1 MKPVFDVLR
10 QPLVIGTFVLSALIV
25 VGFYFRSHWYYGDV
39 EQVPEDLLHY
49 TPTPAVSRRDPEVS
63 KRRLPQKD
71 GSATGSVSDSSEGTA
86 VAADK
91 IDDFSDFEDIPVYYF
106 PDGTPVPDHLLIP
119 NKWLDLHMEDFD
131 ALDSQELAE
140 VEAHLRRVIEEVLA
154 NHNPNRPIGEIWDAY
169 IDMERTRKAE
179 DEAAGKNWLS
189 GGSLGHTCF
198 RIYNFPEIVQL
209 KLSSGI
215 EGERFH
221 DMYMVDMGVFDP
233 DWNLHRLPD
242 GRPFRTESGYLYE
255 FHLSAVDE
263 EDIAINSRAFKVGHS
278 GPNAQL
284 VVVDLS
290 ETSDAELERLG
301 GWNYNY
307 HLYKGEGK

>member
-25 VGFYFRSHWYYGDV
+25 VGFYFGSHWYYGDV
-39 EQVPEDLLHY
+39 DPVPEDLLRY
-49 TPTPAVSRRDPEVS
+49 TPTPTVSRGVPEVFKGS
-63 KRRLPQKD
+63 LPRND
-71 GSATGSVSDSSEGTA
+71 GSTTGSVSDNNEGT
-86 VAADK
+86 VDKSLDDSSVSSRVEYFADG
-91 IDDFSDFEDIPVYYF
+91 PR
-106 PDGTPVPDHLLIP
+106 VPDHLLIP
-119 NKWLDLHMEDFD
+119 DKWLDLHMEDFD
-131 ALDSQELAE
+131 ALDPQELAE
-140 VEAHLRRVIEEVLA
+140 LEAHGRRVLEEVLA

-169 IDMERTRKAE
+169 IDMERARKAE

-189 GGSLGHTCF
+189 GGNLGHTFF

-233 DWNLHRLPD
+233 DWNLQRLPD

-255 FHLSAVDE
+255 FHLSAFDE
-263 EDIAINSRAFKVGHS
+263 EDIAINSRTFRVGHS
-278 GPNAQL
+278 GTDAQL

-290 ETSDAELERLG
+290 ETSDEELERLG
-301 GWNYNY
+301 GWNYND
-307 HLYKGEGK
+307 HLYKGEGR

>member
-10 QPLVIGTFVLSALIV
+10 QPLVIGTLVLSALIV
-25 VGFYFRSHWYYGDV
+25 VGFYFGSHWYYGDV
-39 EQVPEDLLHY
+39 EPVPEDLLHY
-49 TPTPAVSRRDPEVS
+49 TPTPAVSRGDPEVS
-63 KRRLPQKD
+63 KRRLPQKG
-71 GSATGSVSDSSEGTA
+71 GSATGSVSDSSEGAA

-91 IDDFSDFEDIPVYYF
+91 IDDFSDFEDTPVHYF
-106 PDGTPVPDHLLIP
+106 ADGTPVPDHLLIP

-140 VEAHLRRVIEEVLA
+140 LEAHMKRVLAEVLA
-154 NHNPNRPIGEIWDAY
+154 NHNPNRPIGDIWDAY
-169 IDMERTRKAE
+169 IDMERARKAE
-179 DEAAGKNWLS
+179 DEATGKNWLS
-189 GGSLGHTCF
+189 GGSIGHTLF

-263 EDIAINSRAFKVGHS
+263 EDIAINSRTFRVGHS
-278 GPNAQL
+278 GPNAQP

>member
-25 VGFYFRSHWYYGDV
+25 VGFYFGSHWYYGDT
-39 EQVPEDLLHY
+39 EPVPENLLRD
-49 TPTPAVSRRDPEVS
+49 TPTPAVSRGDPEVS

-71 GSATGSVSDSSEGTA
+71 GSATGSVSDSSEGAA

-91 IDDFSDFEDIPVYYF
+91 MDDFSDFEDTPVHYF
-106 PDGTPVPDHLLIP
+106 ADGTPVPDHLLIP
-119 NKWLDLHMEDFD
+119 NKWLDLHVEDFD
-131 ALDSQELAE
+131 PQEWTE
-140 VEAHLRRVIEEVLA
+140 FGEHGRRIIEEVLA
-154 NHNPNRPIGEIWDAY
+154 NHNLNRPIGDIWDAY
-169 IDMERTRKAE
+169 INMQRVRKAE

-189 GGSLGHTCF
+189 GGSIGHQF
-198 RIYNFPEIVQL
+198 SMVYNFPEIVQL
-209 KLSSGI
+209 ELSSGI

-255 FHLSAVDE
+255 FHLSAVDK
-263 EDIAINSRAFKVGHS
+263 EDIATNSRTFRVGHS